1 MTQKHKNYRTLFIE
15 STDAPTKRD
24 EVLKILRAH
33 KGILAERFGVAE
45 LAIFGSFARD
55 EAAEDSDL
63 DVLVRFEGRAT
74 SKAYFGAQFYIEDL
88 LGRPVDLVTDKA
100 LRMELRPYV
109 ERELV
114 HV

>member
-1 MTQKHKNYRTLFIE
+1 MKQKHKNYRTLFIE
-15 STDAPTKRD
+15 STGAPMKRD

-33 KGILAERFGVAE
+33 KEILAERFGVAE

-55 EAAEDSDL
+55 EAGEDSDL

-74 SKAYFGAQFYIEDL
+74 SKGYFGAQFYIEDL
-88 LGRPVDLVTDKA
+88 LGRPVDMVTDKA
-100 LRMELRPYV
+100 LRAELRPYV
-109 ERELV
+109 ERDIV